1 MMIIKFV
8 VPGEPRAKARPRI
21 STKTGIAYTPKGTI
35 QYENW
40 VKTCFMEQDG
50 KKIDGQISAKIT
62 AYYSIPKSTS
72 KKKREEML
80 QGKIRPVKKPDVDN
94 IVKSIL
100 DSLNKIAY
108 DDDSQVVKCDVEKFY
123 DDNPRV
129 EVELKND

>member
-1 MMIIKFV
+1 MKFII
-8 VPGEPRAKARPRI
+8 PGEPKAKARPRM
-21 STKTGIAYTPKGTI
+21 STKTGIAYTPKETI

-40 VKTCFMEQDG
+40 VKTCFIEQG
-50 KKIDGQISAKIT
+50 GNKIDGQISAKIT

-80 QGKIRPVKKPDVDN
+80 KGKIRPVKKPDVDN

-123 DDNPRV
+123 DENPRV
-129 EVELKND
+129 EVELKEGTI